1 MGRRAAVYV
10 AVWVLFAA
18 FLLGAVGGFSRSL
31 GALRSAHWYWV
42 VAGVVFAALTFC
54 AAALVTR
61 AAVGL
66 PLPYRRTVV
75 AQLASSFVNK
85 LGPPGIG
92 SNLTI
97 ERYLERA
104 GAGRSAALAAL
115 GLAAAMTIVVQFV
128 VIGIATLFLRVGA
141 VRGTPD
147 GAGAAGG
154 TRATGGVGGSAGSGP
169 AIPTWVFILAA
180 IVAMV
185 AVLLVVVVAW
195 RRPERARGLAT
206 QAVDGMRRIGRD
218 LVGFA
223 RRPRRAAGLFCAQ
236 VGVVMAYALALA
248 ASMWAVGA
256 DVSLSQVVLVH
267 VLGGSLGAILPVPG
281 GLGAVEAGLI
291 GGFTVVGVDA
301 ATATA
306 GVVLFRLLT
315 FWLPVLPG
323 FVALSWLERRRYL

>member
-1 MGRRAAVYV
+1 
-10 AVWVLFAA
+10 
-18 FLLGAVGGFSRSL
+18 
-31 GALRSAHWYWV
+31 V
-42 VAGVVFAALTFC
+42 VAGVVSSALTFC

-61 AAVGL
+61 AAAGL
-66 PLPYRRTVV
+66 ALPYRRTVV

-85 LGPPGIG
+85 LGPPGVG

-115 GLAAAMTIVVQFV
+115 GLAAAMTLVVQFV
-128 VIGIATLFLRVGA
+128 GIGVATLFLRAGA
-141 VRGTPD
+141 LRGPS
-147 GAGAAGG
+147 GGPGAAGG
-154 TRATGGVGGSAGSGP
+154 SSAAAGGPPADPGGGGAGGSAS
-169 AIPTWVFILAA
+169 AIPSWVFVAA
-180 IVAMV
+180 AVVVAA

-195 RRPERARGLAT
+195 RRPERARGLVAR
-206 QAVDGMRRIGRD
+206 AVDGVRATGRD

-223 RRPRRAAGLFCAQ
+223 RHPRRAVGLFCAQ
-236 VGVVMAYALALA
+236 AAVVMAYALALA

-267 VLGGSLGAILPVPG
+267 LVGGSLGAVLPVPG

-291 GGFTVVGVDA
+291 AGFTVVGVDV

-323 FVALSWLERRRYL
+323 FGALYWLERRRYL